1 MLSFLSL
8 DAHKLDDNYVSQN
21 YGNKF
26 FSYEDAKKIGY
37 IRQRIEDLWLKQHI
51 TFKEYAIL
59 LTSLLYS
66 LDRAANTVGHYD
78 AYIKGKKIASCFHF
92 DLIRPVQTLNKEI
105 NIYREDSNKLAPK
118 IQASLAFID
127 PPYNSRQYSRFY
139 HVLETITKWD
149 FPELFG
155 VAMKPVEDNM
165 SDYCRNSAP
174 VVFEN
179 LIQKLNV
186 RYIAVTYN
194 NTYASKSTSSQNK
207 ITLDQILNILE
218 KRGTTRTFDMPYRF
232 FNSGKTEFADHKE
245 FLFITEVSQ

>member
-1 MLSFLSL
+1 MVYTYNFILRL
-8 DAHKLDDNYVSQN
+8 DLVNIFNYCD
-21 YGNKF
+21 
-26 FSYEDAKKIGY
+26 FSTFNSDGIFVADIRKQAKKIHPKAKPINKY
-37 IRQRIEDLWLKQHI
+37 HL
-51 TFKEYAIL
+51 
-59 LTSLLYS
+59 SLLLGCEDKYRS
-66 LDRAANTVGHYD
+66 SVVHLNMCG
-78 AYIKGKKIASCFHF
+78 F
-92 DLIRPVQTLNKEI
+92 DIQQLPEYFLLI
-105 NIYREDSNKLAPK
+105 
-118 IQASLAFID
+118 
-127 PPYNSRQYSRFY
+127 
-139 HVLETITKWD
+139 
-149 FPELFG
+149 
-155 VAMKPVEDNM
+155 EDNM